1 MLSFIIKNQNIFV
14 AFLILKEYFVYNIF
28 LNQLK
33 HPTMRKLFTLCL
45 IMYIGISCTN
55 PAEKTAEKT
64 TVSDTTKPVYAYTIS
79 KPDNWDIGSSK
90 NTAIALNAL
99 KAFENNKI
107 DESLSYFADTVFW
120 KADYMEGKYP
130 KDSLKVFFTGAWKD
144 IASVKIDL
152 HDFES
157 VISKDKKDEYVTIWY
172 VQKTID
178 KKGKADSV
186 VEVNDMKIV
195 NGKITE
201 LDETI
206 RHFKVKK

>member
-1 MLSFIIKNQNIFV
+1 
-14 AFLILKEYFVYNIF
+14 
-28 LNQLK
+28 
-33 HPTMRKLFTLCL
+33 MRKMLTLCL
-45 IMYIGISCTN
+45 IIYIGISCTN
-55 PAEKTAEKT
+55 PTEKTAEKT
-64 TVSDTTKPVYAYTIS
+64 IPSDTSKPVYAYTIK

-90 NTAIALNAL
+90 NTAVALNAL
-99 KAFENNKI
+99 KAFENNKL

-120 KADYMEGKYP
+120 KADFMEGKYP
-130 KDSLKVFFTGAWKD
+130 KDSLKAFFTGAWRG
-144 IASVKIDL
+144 IVSMKIDM

-172 VQKTID
+172 VQITTD
-178 KKGKADSV
+178 KKGKVDSI

-195 NGKITE
+195 NGKIAE